1 MGNPELVVR
10 CQPGQEP
17 AGDSGRAS
25 RVPADFRVCH
35 DSGDI
40 MGRYL
45 MGIMALQWGYNG
57 DQIMMVCLLHNI

>member
-45 MGIMALQWGYNG
+45 MGIMALQW
-57 DQIMMVCLLHNI
+57 